1 MTGAPYVH
9 LAGAHLDTAAAFG
22 VAEELAEQAAGH
34 PLELVGRYVVPPVDG
49 APTRPFQTLHV
60 DFGLPLAP
68 ARPADVATWT
78 ALHVPLDA
86 ATEGATT
93 RLVPLTELLA
103 QRPWPTR
110 RELVRRLERY
120 GRTHGAWDDADGY
133 TEGSVARL
141 VEAAAGGVPLLPS
154 VKDHPDFRCGL
165 EFDDEEAEVRHLAA
179 LGLDLD
185 AVAVDLRLA
194 PGDLLVF
201 DNHAVGHGRR
211 GRRLPGELH
220 QRFFG
225 VRAAGVEEQLRMRD
239 RLLDRFP
246 SPGSVAARV
255 EGASLAQQ
263 RTA

>member
-1 MTGAPYVH
+1 MTQARFVH
-9 LAGAHLDTAAAFG
+9 LAGAGLATPEAFG
-22 VAEELAEQAAGH
+22 LAEELVELAAGRR
-34 PLELVGRYVVPPVDG
+34 LELVGQFVVPPADG
-49 APTRPFQTLHV
+49 VPTRPFQTLHV

-68 ARPADVATWT
+68 ARPADLATYT
-78 ALHVPLDA
+78 ALHVPLGA

-93 RLVPLTELLA
+93 RLVPLDRLLA
-103 QRPWPTR
+103 QRTWATR
-110 RELVRRLERY
+110 EELVRRFERY
-120 GRTHGAWDDADGY
+120 GHTHGAWDDGEGY
-133 TEGSVARL
+133 VEGSVARL
-141 VEAAAGGVPLLPS
+141 VEAAAGEVPVLPS
-154 VKDHPDFRCGL
+154 VKEQPDFRCGL
-165 EFDDEEAEVRHLAA
+165 EFDAAEAEARHLAA
-179 LGLDLD
+179 LGADVD
-185 AVAVDLRLA
+185 AVAVDVRLE

-225 VRAAGVEEQLRMRD
+225 VRAAGVAEQLRMRD

-255 EGASLAQQ
+255 EGASLEQQ